1 MPAATLSPMMQQYR
15 AARAAARDALLLF
28 RMGDFYELFY
38 DDAKTAA
45 RVLGL
50 SLTSRDKGDDPVPMA
65 GFPHHQLDSYLAK
78 IIAAGHRAAICD
90 QVEDAKQAKGIVQRE
105 VTRIVTPG
113 TLTDDALLDPQAS
126 NFLAAVVPGA
136 MATARSGHA
145 TMPTPS
151 RGHATPCAGLAWIDV
166 STGRFHAAA
175 FPIEQIADQLARI
188 GPSELLISD
197 DESQPLPAQW
207 SNGTSITRR
216 PAWTFGRTTAIET
229 LAKHFGTKSLDGFG
243 FDAESDAA
251 GTLALR
257 AAGAVLNYLA
267 ETQKSSLAHINQL
280 VPYSSNDRLAIDP
293 ATRRSL
299 ELVATLR
306 DGKREGSL
314 LGVLDR
320 TVTCLGARLLADWLA
335 APLTDVDGINARID
349 AVDEFVANASV
360 TNQLRESL
368 RQIYD
373 IQRLLSRVTTG
384 RASPRDLAFVGRT
397 LACLPKIK
405 AKLTGRASALLRDIE
420 TRLDLCAD
428 IRGSLEQALAD
439 DCPLSSKDG
448 NFIRPG
454 YRTDVDEL
462 RELMSGGKQWMA
474 QYQTEECQRTGIG
487 SMKIGF
493 NSVFGYYLEVTHT
506 HRDKVPAE
514 YIRKQT
520 LKNAERY
527 VTPQLKEYE
536 EKVLA
541 AEDKL
546 KTREY
551 DLFIELRALVAAAAP
566 RLQATADALAEVD
579 VLAGLAELARSRNYV
594 RPTVVADPVLDIDF
608 GRHPVLDITEPEGTF
623 VPNDVHCA
631 SSCANDEARMSN
643 DECQDKSNSSFDIRH
658 STLPADSPL
667 PAPGSLLL
675 ITGPNMAGK
684 STYIRQ
690 AALLTLM
697 AQIGSF
703 VPARRAT
710 IGVADRIFARVGAS
724 DELSRGQSTFMVEMT
739 ETARILNT
747 ATPQSLVILDEIGRG
762 TSTYDGL
769 SLAWSIVEHIHNTI
783 GCRTLFATHYHE
795 LTDLEDQLPG
805 VRNYNVAVKECDN
818 QVMFLHQ
825 IVPGAADKSY
835 GIHVAQ
841 LAGVPRSVNERAREV
856 LELLESQHH
865 AAENSIATFAS
876 AATPNPQ
883 PTALAPKSN
892 HTNGS
897 TTPRTSHWQL
907 TLFGLEEYPLLD
919 EIRATDLDTLDP
931 QQALDLIHSWR
942 QQLSESPVA
951 AKAK

>member
-1 MPAATLSPMMQQYR
+1 MPAAALSPMMQQYR
-15 AARAAARDALLLF
+15 EARAAAEGALLLF

-65 GFPHHQLDSYLAK
+65 GFPYHQLDSYLAK
-78 IIAAGHRAAICD
+78 IIAAGHRAAICE
-90 QVEDAKQAKGIVQRE
+90 QVEDPKQAKGIVKRE
-105 VTRIVTPG
+105 ITRIVTPG

-126 NFLAAVVPGA
+126 NFLAAVVQSSTKSA
-136 MATARSGHA
+136 
-145 TMPTPS
+145 
-151 RGHATPCAGLAWIDV
+151 ATPAAIAWVDV

-175 FPIEQIADQLARI
+175 FPLEQIADQLARI
-188 GPSELLISD
+188 APSELLISD
-197 DESQPLPAQW
+197 DDSQAVSPQW
-207 SNGTSITRR
+207 TNGASITRR

-229 LAKHFGTKSLDGFG
+229 LTKHFGTKSLDGFG
-243 FDAESDAA
+243 FDAAADAA
-251 GTLALR
+251 DTLALR
-257 AAGAVLNYLA
+257 AAGAVLSYLA
-267 ETQKSSLAHINQL
+267 ETQKASLAHINQL
-280 VPYSSNDRLAIDP
+280 TPFSSSDRLAIDP

-335 APLTDVDGINARID
+335 APLTDVSAISHRID
-349 AVDEFVANASV
+349 AVDEFVANSTV
-360 TNQLRESL
+360 TSQLRESL

-397 LACLPKIK
+397 LVCLPKIK
-405 AKLTGRASALLRDIE
+405 AKLTGRTGALLRDIE
-420 TRLDLCAD
+420 SRLDLCAD
-428 IRGSLEQALAD
+428 IRGPLEQALVD
-439 DCPLSSKDG
+439 DCPLTAKDG

-454 YRTDVDEL
+454 YRPDVDEL

-474 QYQTEECQRTGIG
+474 QYQAAEVERTGIT

-527 VTPQLKEYE
+527 ITPQLKEYE

-546 KTREY
+546 KAREY
-551 DLFIELRALVAAAAP
+551 ELFAELRDLVAAAAP

-594 RPTVVADPVLDIDF
+594 RPAVVADPILDIDF

-631 SSCANDEARMSN
+631 ASCANDEIRMTN
-643 DECQDKSNSSFDIRH
+643 DECEGKSNSSFDIRH
-658 STLPADSPL
+658 SSLSS
-667 PAPGSLLL
+667 GSLLL

-747 ATPQSLVILDEIGRG
+747 ASPRSLVILDEIGRG

-795 LTDLEDQLPG
+795 LTDLEEQLPG
-805 VRNYNVAVKECDN
+805 VRNFNVAVKEWDN

-865 AAENSIATFAS
+865 ATENSVTALAS
-876 AATPNPQ
+876 AARPNPQ
-883 PTALAPKSN
+883 PTAPATKPAA
-892 HTNGS
+892 TNG
-897 TTPRTSHWQL
+897 TTSSRTSPWQL
-907 TLFGLEEYPLLD
+907 TLFGLEEHPLLD
-919 EIRATDLDTLDP
+919 EIRATDLDSLDP
-931 QQALDLIHSWR
+931 QQALDLIHSWQ